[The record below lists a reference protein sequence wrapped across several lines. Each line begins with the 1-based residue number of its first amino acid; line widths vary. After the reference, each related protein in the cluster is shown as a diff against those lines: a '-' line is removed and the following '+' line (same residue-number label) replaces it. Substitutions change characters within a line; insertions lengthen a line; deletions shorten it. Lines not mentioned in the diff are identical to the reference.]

1 MKGKNYVRR
10 FRGQTLNK
18 VLGITVLTFLMLVS
32 IAGASPFAYITNS
45 ESNSVS
51 VIDATTNKVTT
62 TIPVGSNPIGVA
74 INPNGT
80 KVYVVNAR
88 SSDVSVID
96 TATNSV
102 VATVRAGNFPQGIVV
117 SPNGKKVYVTNRDSN
132 NVFVI
137 DTSTNTFVSTLNT
150 G

>member
-1 MKGKNYVRR
+1 MKEIKCDKTFKR
-10 FRGQTLNK
+10 QTFNK
-18 VLGITVLTFLMLVS
+18 ALWMIGLAFLMLVS

-45 ESNSVS
+45 EGNSVS

-117 SPNGKKVYVTNRDSN
+117 SPNGKKVYVTHRYSN
-132 NVFVI
+132 NVSVI
-137 DTSTNTFVSTLNT
+137 DTGENTAVSTLNT